1 MSLSPAFENGL
12 TKLSMLNSNEETT
25 GLYFL
30 DDKNIQNPQI
40 KIYIE
45 EAKKYNPTA
54 IYVTKF
60 ENGTVKPQIYIY
72 DNTSNQLTQREIT
85 EQHKRLWNAYK
96 VPMFF
101 VFTPTDVKVINCLQ
115 KPVIKEDGELKN
127 ITPLEII
134 SLTSSIN
141 KEFKAQMFDSGA
153 FWNSKY
159 KNNFSFSNS
168 VYKSLLDE
176 LKLLR
181 ENLIK
186 KEILSVKTTESLLIK
201 SILLRYLEERGVF
214 DEEIKNKKPYWN
226 KFKDGAT
233 SFTDLFDDNKAVVDL
248 LDDLNIHF
256 NGGVFDIGEEDSE
269 ERTELLHADLKEF
282 QYFLKGTKEGKQL
295 VLWSR
300 YSFKDL
306 PIELISNIY
315 ELFLKS
321 EDKAKGGV
329 VYTPPIL
336 VNFVIDEI
344 MPLEK
349 PQKDFKLID
358 PSCGSGIFLVGAY
371 KRLIQWWMIENDW
384 KRPSTTVARNII
396 KKSIYGVDKEEGA
409 VQLSI
414 FSLALV
420 LCDTFLPKVIWN
432 KLKFDNLKESGN
444 VIAQDFFEYIQE
456 KEYHNTFDLVI
467 GNPPFVS
474 GSDSKAFKQLE
485 EEELKNRPKA
495 KAKVKV
501 NKREKLVPLQLPDK
515 QLALFFLEQ
524 SFKLLKPNAYL
535 SMIQHA
541 PPFLYNHKPQE
552 FRNYLFKKYQCHQV
566 IDFSGLKKL
575 FNTANVAIAVAFMQ
589 KKEPNI
595 EHEKI
600 LHLTVRETF
609 LEKEKKYFDLSHYDF
624 HWLRYRDALEQKSIW
639 KCNLMGGSRIRTII
653 SRLSNH
659 LSLGD
664 YLKYKK
670 DNSGWFYAEG
680 FQIKGDDK
688 YKENHTADYITG
700 KPTMPPEA
708 FTEERGI
715 RNDMIFN
722 EKETNFHRH
731 RFKNKKIYEPPHLLI
746 KEKLGKYGI
755 ISEYRD
761 DYLTFRNDSIG
772 IHAPLNEKKELLILA
787 ERLKKYS
794 LTFLF
799 YLITTSGR
807 AGISKATSLLKKD
820 LDLLPYPDDNK
831 NLQLS
836 RVEEYFANDTFDYML
851 NYIKNNNKNIP
862 VLKDVTDEQLDEFQS
877 VYCELLNSTYDDF
890 KPLNSFETES
900 FIGCSFYF
908 KDKPKTIL
916 IENSEEL
923 DENLFSIINNK
934 VGQNVNIKRI
944 LRFYDKNII
953 YIIKPKQ
960 YRFWLKSIAVRDA
973 DETFS
978 DLVRMGY

>member
-1 MSLSPAFENGL
+1 MSLSLFENGL
-12 TKLSMLNSNEETT
+12 KKLSMLSDDIEKK

-30 DDKNIQNPQI
+30 DDEEIINPQI
-40 KIYIE
+40 KIHIE
-45 EAKKYNPTA
+45 EARKYTPTA

-60 ENGTVKPQIYIY
+60 ENGSVKPQIYIY

-101 VFTPTDVKVINCLQ
+101 IFTPTEVKIFNCLER
-115 KPVIKEDGELKN
+115 PEIKDGELKN

-134 SLTSSIN
+134 NLTSSIN

-159 KNNFSFSNS
+159 KDNFSFSNS
-168 VYKSLLDE
+168 VYESLLDE

-181 ENLIK
+181 DNLIE
-186 KEILSVKTTESLLIK
+186 KEILSIKTTESLLIK
-201 SILLRYLEERGVF
+201 TILLRYLEERGVF
-214 DEEIKNKKPYWN
+214 DEGIENKKPYWD
-226 KFKDGAT
+226 KFKKGAI
-233 SFTDLFDDNKAVVDL
+233 SFTDLFDDNRAVVEL
-248 LDDLNIHF
+248 LDDLNGHF
-256 NGGVFDIGEEDSE
+256 NGGVFDIGEEHSE
-269 ERTELLHADLKEF
+269 ERKELLAANLKEF
-282 QYFLKGTKEGKQL
+282 QYFLKGNKDGKQL

-321 EDKAKGGV
+321 EDKAKGGI

-336 VNFVIDEI
+336 VNFMIDEI
-344 MPLEK
+344 MPLDK

-384 KRPSTTVARNII
+384 KLPSPRIAKNII

-420 LCDTFLPKVIWN
+420 LCDTFLPDVIWN
-432 KLKFDNLKESGN
+432 KLKFDNLEESGN
-444 VIAQDFFEYIQE
+444 VIAQDFFEYIE
-456 KEYHNTFDLVI
+456 EEEHHNRFDLVI

-474 GSDSKAFKQLE
+474 GSDSKAFNKLE
-485 EEELKNRPKA
+485 KKELNNRPK
-495 KAKVKV
+495 VD
-501 NKREKLVPLQLPDK
+501 NKLLVLPDK

-541 PPFLYNHKPQE
+541 PPFLYNHKSQE

-595 EHEKI
+595 KNGKI
-600 LHLTVRETF
+600 LHLTVRQTF
-609 LEKEKKYFDLSHYDF
+609 LAKEKIYFDLSHYDF
-624 HWLRYRDALEQKSIW
+624 HWLRYKDTLEQKSIW
-639 KCNLMGGSRIRTII
+639 KCNLMGGSRIRSII
-653 SRLSNH
+653 KRLSTYRN
-659 LSLGD
+659 
-664 YLKYKK
+664 LKSFLKEKEDDFNWIY
-670 DNSGWFYAEG
+670 NEG
-680 FQIKGDDK
+680 FIVG
-688 YKENHTADYITG
+688 
-700 KPTMPPEA
+700 
-708 FTEERGI
+708 
-715 RNDMIFN
+715 
-722 EKETNFHRH
+722 
-731 RFKNKKIYEPPHLLI
+731 NKKNFAPFLENKRTLPTDAFENDGINKDRLEDLSETFFEAPRREELYHPPLILI
-746 KEKLGKYGI
+746 KEVLGK
-755 ISEYRD
+755 RKLFL
-761 DYLTFRNDSIG
+761 DYIDNSFLSFKNSVVG
-772 IHAPLNEKKELLILA
+772 IHAPKNQNKELLKVFNT
-787 ERLKKYS
+787 LKEQS
-794 LTFLF
+794 LLYIF
-799 YLITTSGR
+799 YITTSSGR
-807 AGISKATSLLKKD
+807 SGISKATSLLKKD
-820 LDLLPYPDDNK
+820 IDLLPYPKDYKDLELSRIEQYFADDTIDYMMDFCKGNK
-831 NLQLS
+831 NSSLL
-836 RVEEYFANDTFDYML
+836 
-851 NYIKNNNKNIP
+851 KN
-862 VLKDVTDEQLDEFQS
+862 VTAEQLDEFQS
-877 VYCELLNSTYDDF
+877 VYCELLNSTYDEF
-890 KPLNSFETES
+890 NPLNSFETES

-908 KDKPKTIL
+908 KDKPKTLL
-916 IENSEEL
+916 IENSKELEE
-923 DENLFSIINNK
+923 DLFSIINNK
-934 VGQNVNIKRI
+934 IGQNVNIKRV
-944 LRFYDKNII
+944 LRFYDDNVI

-978 DLVRMGY
+978 DLVKMGY